1 MMPTI
6 DRAVVY
12 DIYDACIRASRI
24 LDVDADM
31 RSRLERD
38 ILRLPPLR
46 VGADGAL
53 MEWQVEGRRT
63 NQAHRHASHLVAL
76 YPLSQI
82 SPERT
87 PLLAAACDRFLELQT
102 KCGWWEDTEWTR
114 GNMINFYARL
124 KNAGETYQS
133 LMGMY
138 ERFVSD
144 NLMSVSP
151 QGVAGAESDI
161 FSFDGN
167 EAAVSGICEALL
179 QSYDGYLD
187 FLPALPREWSS
198 GSVRGICARGGI
210 EADIT
215 WRDGKVVQYTLH
227 SPTPQTV
234 ICRINGQL
242 HTVTTQ

>member
-1 MMPTI
+1 
-6 DRAVVY
+6 
-12 DIYDACIRASRI
+12 
-24 LDVDADM
+24 
-31 RSRLERD
+31 
-38 ILRLPPLR
+38 
-46 VGADGAL
+46 
-53 MEWQVEGRRT
+53 
-63 NQAHRHASHLVAL
+63 
-76 YPLSQI
+76 
-82 SPERT
+82 
-87 PLLAAACDRFLELQT
+87 
-102 KCGWWEDTEWTR
+102 
-114 GNMINFYARL
+114 MINFYARL
-124 KNAGETYQS
+124 KNAGDTYQS